1 MIKKKGASKIL
12 QFRFQLSL
20 IMLIFVILILSSFLS
35 LMTVLSISRRVS
47 NKKAEQLFGETG
59 FRIEELLNGQFE
71 QALRLSRMI
80 PSLSAVSVPVAGDG
94 TGHPLLLFMAEVLN
108 AYPNLYSLYIGF
120 PDRDFLQLIHAAENR
135 RILDSH
141 AAPDGTE
148 FILRAITLSGTA
160 SPQEGSRSPDRVER
174 WSFLDAD
181 MRILSKRDERSPSY
195 DPTSRVWYTTAL
207 SGGNQ
212 PVLTDPYIYGSLK
225 APGLTAACH
234 AANGVVF
241 GVDIALTNIEVFLNS
256 IHASE
261 RTGILVLDDEDRILA
276 SSAVMKDLAARD
288 IIPLSPFSELESS
301 PLSFLFDARQA
312 EGRVSV
318 NGRHLVWKRV
328 WNTPGS
334 RRYQLIIAAP
344 AADFLDHFP
353 LLQKRVVGVSVLL
366 LLLVMPLV
374 FIVSRSMSRFLEV
387 LAADARR
394 IQNFDFAGRIPDSS
408 PIIEFEELARAFLLM
423 KETLSARTRAL
434 EVSGQKLERIIQL
447 GIAMSAESD
456 TERLLELILQG
467 AKEISHADGGSLYL
481 KEESESLAFR
491 IVINESL
498 GIYQGG
504 LSGHPIVMPSV
515 PLSRGG
521 KPNMNNVVS
530 YAYHTRKTV
539 SIDDAYQE
547 PNFDFSG
554 TREFDEMNG
563 YRSRSFLTVPLSL
576 QGGRIIGALQLIN
589 SVSPDTGEIIP
600 FSTDIQSFVEAL
612 SAEAAAVLNNKSLME
627 AQRRLFES
635 LIHLIAGA
643 IDTKSPYTGGHC
655 ARVPEL
661 AMMLADAAE
670 KTETGP
676 LASFRFADSDDRHA
690 FRIAAWLHDSGKVTT
705 PEFVVDKAVKLETIT
720 NRIHEIRTRFEVVLR
735 DIRLAEKDALLAGSD
750 PGEAAKLRE
759 AEEASLME
767 DFRFVAECNDGACV
781 TDEARTARLKAI
793 AARTWYRYFRKDLGL
808 SLQEQERYIS
818 CGTESGPGWEPLLAD
833 KPEHIIPN
841 PAVRHSMYER
851 YGFKLPHPGCL
862 YNHGEIYNLSIR
874 QGTLTTE
881 ERYKINEHIMQTIVM
896 LDQLSFPETLARV
909 PEYAGTHHET
919 LTGSGYPCGIDAGGL
934 SYPSRIMAIA
944 DIFEALTASDRPYK
958 RAKPLSEAVSILH
971 GMKQAGLIDADLFRL
986 FLSSGVYKRYAD
998 RFLSREQLDDFDV
1011 GTYLD

>member
-1 MIKKKGASKIL
+1 
-12 QFRFQLSL
+12 
-20 IMLIFVILILSSFLS
+20 
-35 LMTVLSISRRVS
+35 
-47 NKKAEQLFGETG
+47 
-59 FRIEELLNGQFE
+59 
-71 QALRLSRMI
+71 
-80 PSLSAVSVPVAGDG
+80 
-94 TGHPLLLFMAEVLN
+94 
-108 AYPNLYSLYIGF
+108 
-120 PDRDFLQLIHAAENR
+120 
-135 RILDSH
+135 
-141 AAPDGTE
+141 
-148 FILRAITLSGTA
+148 
-160 SPQEGSRSPDRVER
+160 
-174 WSFLDAD
+174 
-181 MRILSKRDERSPSY
+181 
-195 DPTSRVWYTTAL
+195 
-207 SGGNQ
+207 
-212 PVLTDPYIYGSLK
+212 
-225 APGLTAACH
+225 
-234 AANGVVF
+234 VF

-576 QGGRIIGALQLIN
+576 QGGRIIGPC
-589 SVSPDTGEIIP
+589 S
-600 FSTDIQSFVEAL
+600 
-612 SAEAAAVLNNKSLME
+612 
-627 AQRRLFES
+627 
-635 LIHLIAGA
+635 
-643 IDTKSPYTGGHC
+643 
-655 ARVPEL
+655 
-661 AMMLADAAE
+661 
-670 KTETGP
+670 
-676 LASFRFADSDDRHA
+676 
-690 FRIAAWLHDSGKVTT
+690 
-705 PEFVVDKAVKLETIT
+705 
-720 NRIHEIRTRFEVVLR
+720 
-735 DIRLAEKDALLAGSD
+735 
-750 PGEAAKLRE
+750 
-759 AEEASLME
+759 
-767 DFRFVAECNDGACV
+767 
-781 TDEARTARLKAI
+781 
-793 AARTWYRYFRKDLGL
+793 
-808 SLQEQERYIS
+808 
-818 CGTESGPGWEPLLAD
+818 
-833 KPEHIIPN
+833 
-841 PAVRHSMYER
+841 
-851 YGFKLPHPGCL
+851 
-862 YNHGEIYNLSIR
+862 LSIR
-874 QGTLTTE
+874 SPLIRE
-881 ERYKINEHIMQTIVM
+881 K
-896 LDQLSFPETLARV
+896 SSPSAR
-909 PEYAGTHHET
+909 T
-919 LTGSGYPCGIDAGGL
+919 
-934 SYPSRIMAIA
+934 SR
-944 DIFEALTASDRPYK
+944 AL
-958 RAKPLSEAVSILH
+958 
-971 GMKQAGLIDADLFRL
+971 
-986 FLSSGVYKRYAD
+986 
-998 RFLSREQLDDFDV
+998 
-1011 GTYLD
+1011 